1 MKTNRMSAIIWDV
14 RQFKALQPLIDRRPL
29 ATIPFDCKYRLID
42 FQMSIIA
49 NANIPNV
56 LLMLNEGETQSVL
69 DHIGSGKEW
78 NFDVLQNHFFIHI
91 YQDILRRQK
100 EGKPKYSMMIDYLQ
114 KSESEYTVLMES
126 RMLSNIDIQSVLKAH
141 QSQDSDITIVYK
153 TVSPEIISEIDTVLS
168 IEEDGKVCG
177 IEPFNRSLSG
187 EEKKNLNMNTF
198 IVQTKWLID
207 IMKELQMDDDEF
219 KLLNFLQENSSRVKC
234 STFEYTGYLRN
245 IVDIPSYYSA
255 NMDML
260 DSAKFDNLMYSKQK
274 IYTKLKNEVPTYY
287 SSNSSVKN
295 SQFATGC
302 VVEGNVENSL
312 VSRKSKIKEGASV
325 SHSIL
330 NSSAVIETDATV
342 KYAIL
347 DKNVVV
353 DKGIK
358 IIGSPD
364 NICVVAK
371 GEHVSTDIIGG

>member
-1 MKTNRMSAIIWDV
+1 MDV
-14 RQFKALQPLIDRRPL
+14 RKFSALKPLIDRRPL

-56 LLMLNEGETQSVL
+56 LIMLNEGETQSVL

-91 YQDILRRQK
+91 YQDILRLQK
-100 EGKPKYSMMIDYLQ
+100 EGKPKYTAMIDYLQ

-126 RMLSNIDIQSVLKAH
+126 RMLSNLDIQSVLKVH
-141 QSQDSDITIVYK
+141 QSQDNDITIVYK
-153 TVSPEIISEIDTVLS
+153 TVSEDNVSDIDTVLS
-168 IEEDGKVCG
+168 INDDGELYG
-177 IEPFNRSLSG
+177 IETFDNMTSQK
-187 EEKKNLNMNTF
+187 EKINLNMNTF

-207 IMKELQMDDDEF
+207 IMSELQMDDTEF
-219 KLLNFLQENSSRVKC
+219 NLLDFLKENSNRLKC
-234 STFEYTGYLRN
+234 STFEYTGYLKN

-260 DSAKFDNLMYSKQK
+260 DSTKFDTLMYSKQK

-287 SSNSSVKN
+287 SAFSIVKN

-302 VVEGNVENSL
+302 VIEGTVNNSL
-312 VSRKSKIKEGASV
+312 VARKTKIKKEAHVANSV
-325 SHSIL
+325 I
-330 NSSAVIETDATV
+330 NSNAIIGSGVSVD
-342 KYAIL
+342 YAIL
-347 DKNVVV
+347 DKNVIV
-353 DKGIK
+353 DDGVK

-364 NICVVAK
+364 NICVIAK
-371 GEHVSTDIIGG
+371 GKHVTTDIIGGLG